1 MSASAGG
8 AGSAASG
15 HRPERRRIAIEEH
28 FQGPGF
34 VHDPG
39 GAFRPD
45 VGRHLQ
51 ERIADFTEYR
61 IPEMDRAGVD
71 VQVLSTFAPTV
82 QGVTDPAEATQLA
95 RASNDFLAEVIRE
108 HPRRFAGLCA
118 LPTQDPSAAA
128 AELERSVAELGL
140 KGAMIN
146 GHTGGL
152 YLDDQRYLPLWE
164 QFAALGVPAYIHPV
178 STPGPWAPAAG
189 YPEILMAAWGWA
201 VETGSHALRLVYSG
215 LFDRF
220 PELTV
225 VIGHMGEFLPFNLWR
240 LDSRTAVFLSPHPLT
255 HPPSHYILRNFMI
268 TTSGVFSDPPLV
280 AARDALGAERILFA
294 VDYPYESMD
303 YAVDWI
309 EAAPL
314 SRDERDLIC
323 YGNAERLL
331 NL

>member
-1 MSASAGG
+1 M
-8 AGSAASG
+8 ASG

-128 AELERSVAELGL
+128 AELERSVTELGL

>member
-1 MSASAGG
+1 MTASVGNG
-8 AGSAASG
+8 ASG

-34 VHDPG
+34 VHDPA
-39 GAFRPD
+39 GAFKPD

-51 ERIADFTEYR
+51 DRIADFTEYR
-61 IPEMDRAGVD
+61 IPEMDRAGID
-71 VQVLSTFAPTV
+71 VQVLSTFAPAV
-82 QGVTDPAEATQLA
+82 QGVNDPAAAAQLA

-108 HPRRFAGLCA
+108 HPSRFAGLCA
-118 LPTQDPSAAA
+118 LPTQDPGAAA

-152 YLDDQRYLPLWE
+152 YLDHERYLPLWE
-164 QFAALGVPAYIHPV
+164 KFAALGVPAYIHPV

-240 LDSRTAVFLSPHPLT
+240 LDSRTAVFLEPHPLA

-268 TTSGVFSDPPLV
+268 TTSGVFSDAPLV
-280 AARDALGAERILFA
+280 AARDALGAERIMFA

-309 EAAPL
+309 EEAPL
-314 SRDERDLIC
+314 TRDERDLIC
-323 YGNAERLL
+323 HANAERLL